1 MSPGA
6 TIRPAPSSEPLSRP
20 MGPLSQGRHVTR
32 RYTRT
37 HRRRTVVA
45 RSTRRLLLN
54 PKFFRNGIVM
64 LVLVVGTAALLF
76 TWLQSS
82 SQPTTVGYSAFLDDV
97 KQGNV
102 QQVVQQGDTLT
113 VK

>member
-1 MSPGA
+1 M
-6 TIRPAPSSEPLSRP
+6 
-20 MGPLSQGRHVTR
+20 
-32 RYTRT
+32 
-37 HRRRTVVA
+37 
-45 RSTRRLLLN
+45 N

-76 TWLQSS
+76 TWIQSS

-113 VK
+113 VKSAKAPGSYTVTVKVSPCCEALDTLPSLTSVRNCE